1 MVRIDYKQRMRGPL
15 RLLAVMLLLSACGG
29 REATPTA
36 ATASDSSHSA
46 AQPSHALGATSPT
59 TANTSDPRARS
70 SQDVLD
76 GAMKPDEPGC
86 SAAVGIEGNVV
97 WTGVRGIANL
107 ATGAEITPATVFD
120 IGSTSKQFTAT
131 AILLLVQAGK
141 LTLDD
146 SLSQHVPGLPAW
158 AASVTVAQLMHHT
171 SGIPD
176 YIGLL
181 RAEGYQYSDHTT
193 QDQALKALAAAPN
206 LEFEPGTKYEYSNSN
221 YLLLGEIVH
230 QVSGQP
236 LPEFLNAQIF
246 RPLGLAM
253 VMSPNAKL
261 PDKALSYEK
270 GDSGA
275 YSVADSH
282 WEQVGD
288 GGIQTTAT
296 QLVRWADNYR
306 TGKVGG
312 QTLLDAQLAGA
323 VKTEPG
329 GEERYGAGIALRADG
344 TLEHDGAWAGFLT
357 DFRISKDRR
366 TSVAVS
372 CNADSRNPAAIAE
385 SLGHLW
391 M

>member
-1 MVRIDYKQRMRGPL
+1 MRGPL
-15 RLLAVMLLLSACGG
+15 GLLAVVLLLSACGG
-29 REATPTA
+29 RGAAPTA
-36 ATASDSSHSA
+36 ATTTGSSHTA
-46 AQPSHALGATSPT
+46 AAPSDAAVDTSQPSAS
-59 TANTSDPRARS
+59 NFDPRGAS
-70 SQDVLD
+70 SQGVLD
-76 GAMKPDEPGC
+76 HTLKPDEPGC
-86 SAAVGIEGNVV
+86 SAAVGVDGNAV

-107 ATGAEITPATVFD
+107 ATGAEITAATVFD

-141 LTLDD
+141 MTLDD
-146 SLSQHVPGLPAW
+146 RLSQHVPGLPGW
-158 AASVTVAQLMHHT
+158 ADSVTVAQLMHHT

-181 RAEGYQYSDHTT
+181 KAEGYQYSDRTT
-193 QDQALKALAAAPN
+193 QDQALKAIAAAPH

-230 QVSGQP
+230 QVSGEP
-236 LPEFLNAQIF
+236 LPDFLSAEIF

-253 VMSPNAKL
+253 VMEPNAKL
-261 PDKALSYEK
+261 PNKALSYEK
-270 GDSGA
+270 GGGGE
-275 YSVADSH
+275 YSVADSA
-282 WEQVGD
+282 WEQFGD
-288 GGIQTTAT
+288 GGIQTTPT

-312 QTLLDAQLAGA
+312 QKLLDAQLAGA
-323 VKTEPG
+323 VATEPSG
-329 GEERYGAGIALRADG
+329 DERYGAGISLHADG
-344 TLEHDGAWAGFLT
+344 TLDHGGAWAGFVT
-357 DFRISKDRR
+357 AFRISKDRH

-372 CNADSRNPAAIAE
+372 CNADSRDPEAIAE